1 MFGVLGVDR
10 PNKLHLFF
18 FTPPT
23 TSFLHPR
30 AFPTLTMDLSKYT
43 ECLSQWPAHIPAGLP
58 TVGALLLLAT
68 GGLTVAC
75 KVWSFLRVIL
85 SLFILPG
92 KPLRSFGPPGS
103 WAVVTG
109 ASDGLGKEF
118 ALQLAKAKFNIVLVS
133 RTESKLVTLSEEITK
148 QYPNVQT
155 KILAMDFSRNSDADY
170 TALSA
175 LVSDLDVSILV
186 NNVGLS
192 HSIPVPFAQ
201 TPASEMADIITI
213 NCTGTLRVTQLVVP
227 GMVQRR
233 RGLILTMGS
242 FGGLLPTPL
251 LATYS
256 GSKAFLQQWSTALG
270 GELASYGIEVE
281 LVQAYLITSAMSK
294 IRRASASIPTPRAF
308 VRSVLSK
315 IGRSGGSSSYAYS
328 SSPYWSHGLMA
339 WFLTSVGVMNR
350 FVLAQNKSMHESIRK
365 RALRKA
371 EREAQKKST

>member
-1 MFGVLGVDR
+1 
-10 PNKLHLFF
+10 
-18 FTPPT
+18 
-23 TSFLHPR
+23 
-30 AFPTLTMDLSKYT
+30 MDLSKYT

-58 TVGALLLLAT
+58 TYGALLLLAA
-68 GGLTVAC
+68 GALQVGC
-75 KVWSFLRVIL
+75 HVWTFVRVLL
-85 SLFILPG
+85 SLFVLPG

-133 RTESKLVTLSEEITK
+133 RTASKLETLSEDITK
-148 QYPNVQT
+148 QFPQVQT
-155 KILAMDFSRNSDADY
+155 KTLAMDFSQNSDADY
-170 TALSA
+170 EALNQ
-175 LVSDLDVSILV
+175 LVSELEVSVLV

-201 TPASEMADIITI
+201 TPAAEMADIVTI

-227 GMVQRR
+227 GMMQRR

-242 FGGLLPTPL
+242 FGGLLPTPF

-256 GSKAFLQQWSTALG
+256 GSKAFLQHWSTALG
-270 GELASYGIEVE
+270 GELAPYGIDVE

-294 IRRASASIPTPRAF
+294 IRRASASIPNPRTF
-308 VRSVLSK
+308 VRSVLAK
-315 IGRSGGSSSYAYS
+315 IGRSGGSTSYAYS
-328 SSPYWSHGLMA
+328 SSPYWSHGIMA
-339 WFLTSVGVMNR
+339 WFLTSVVGTMGK
-350 FVLAQNKSMHESIRK
+350 FVLGQNMSMHESIRK

-371 EREAQKKST
+371 EREAAKKST

>member
-1 MFGVLGVDR
+1 
-10 PNKLHLFF
+10 
-18 FTPPT
+18 
-23 TSFLHPR
+23 
-30 AFPTLTMDLSKYT
+30 MDLGS
-43 ECLSQWPAHIPAGLP
+43 AHRGRSASPCNWWANCRLQGLELPAGDP
-58 TVGALLLLAT
+58 Q
-68 GGLTVAC
+68 
-75 KVWSFLRVIL
+75 S
-85 SLFILPG
+85 
-92 KPLRSFGPPGS
+92 LRSFGPPGS